1 MKTKGSIIIGKMK
14 TIFLMG
20 IFASTMVIN
29 VKAQMQPT
37 NGGFEDWEDI
47 YFAENPIGWS
57 SLNSFYGLPEM
68 SFKTTD
74 AHSGNYALKIISDT
88 ATLPPPFG
96 NNTLDTIAGFVFLG
110 SLNMDNPGIPYT
122 NRPISF
128 KAFLKATILS
138 GGDAYLMAS
147 LSKWNQD
154 NQSREEVGTAMFV
167 VNHSIPDYD
176 QVTIPFNYKNSNI
189 PDTLDIKIM
198 GGNMGPGGVIIPGN
212 TLYIDDISFTFS
224 TIGTNDIEINSSGF
238 KVYPNPTQSKLY
250 ISSEHYNELTFLKVF
265 DVVGKELIST
275 VINVIPAS
283 VDVSVLPSGMYLY
296 QIADDEGKL
305 LSIGN
310 FIRD

>member
-1 MKTKGSIIIGKMK
+1 MKTKDSIIIGKMK
-14 TIFLMG
+14 TIFLMSV
-20 IFASTMVIN
+20 FASTIVID

-37 NGGFEDWEDI
+37 NGGFENWEDI
-47 YFAENPIGWS
+47 YFSENPVGWS
-57 SLNSFYGLPEM
+57 SLNNFYGVPEM

-74 AHSGNYALKIISDT
+74 AHTGSYALKIISDT

-122 NRPISF
+122 DRPISF
-128 KAFLKATILS
+128 KAFLKANILF
-138 GGDAYLMAS
+138 GGEAYLMAS
-147 LSKWNQD
+147 LSKWNPD

-167 VNHSIPDYD
+167 INQSIPDYD
-176 QVTIPFNYKNSNI
+176 QVTIPFNYINSNI

-224 TIGTNDIEINSSGF
+224 TIGTDDIELNSGF

-250 ISSEHYNELTFLKVF
+250 ISSEYYNELTFLKVF
-265 DVVGKELIST
+265 DVLGKELIST
-275 VINVIPAS
+275 VINANPAS
-283 VDVSVLPSGMYLY
+283 VDVSVLPLGVYQY
-296 QIADDEGKL
+296 QIADDKGSL